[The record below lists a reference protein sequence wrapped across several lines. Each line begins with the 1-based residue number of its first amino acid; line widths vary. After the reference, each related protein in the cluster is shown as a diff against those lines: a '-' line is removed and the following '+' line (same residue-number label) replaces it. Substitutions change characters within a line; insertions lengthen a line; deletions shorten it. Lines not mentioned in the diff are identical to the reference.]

1 MNERST
7 GTVTWFDPEKSYG
20 FITTHAGASLF
31 VHRRALGDGRRWLVE
46 GEEVSFVVVRGM
58 KGDEANDVLVTNA
71 LPPTPRI
78 RAYEQREAGA
88 YGGERSFERRDRFAG
103 QGRPSNN
110 GPRREWSN
118 GPRERSRS
126 FSGSAP
132 AGIINARVDYIDPQG
147 RFMFVA
153 LSDNQG
159 DAYVHSSLFNY
170 AGNRVQVGDNVR
182 VSVSASDR
190 GLRANSLEI

>member
-7 GTVTWFDPEKSYG
+7 GTVAWFDPEKSYG

-58 KGDEANDVLVTNA
+58 KGDEANDVLVTSA

-78 RAYEQREAGA
+78 RAYEQREAGG
-88 YGGERSFERRDRFAG
+88 YGGERSFERRDRFGG
-103 QGRPSNN
+103 QARPSQP
-110 GPRREWSN
+110 GQRREWSN
-118 GPRERSRS
+118 GPRERNRS
-126 FSGSAP
+126 FSGNAP
-132 AGIINARVDYIDPQG
+132 TGVLNARVDYIDPQG

-153 LSDNQG
+153 LSDNHG
-159 DAYVHSSLFNY
+159 DAYVHSTLFNHVS
-170 AGNRVQVGDNVR
+170 NRVQVGDTVR